1 MEAQHNSMLNISNAL
16 KKCSAATHEVFLNC
30 NNLCHPIPVSW
41 TMILLNYCIYCAS
54 VPSLHSLPTVWWW
67 WYFAQ
72 TLQPPKPWMERILHE
87 ISLCSLQRHRTCYL
101 CAALDHVSSNCPQD
115 LCSYCYRPKHRGRV
129 SPVYPHSRPLW
140 NGPIKIVCH
149 FGMGPSRFVT
159 LQTIVCPIQLQA

>member
-1 MEAQHNSMLNISNAL
+1 MHSKYVLL
-16 KKCSAATHEVFLNC
+16 LHEVFLNC

-72 TLQPPKPWMERILHE
+72 TLQPPKPWIERILHE

-140 NGPIKIVCH
+140 NGPIKICMPLWN
-149 FGMGPSRFVT
+149 G
-159 LQTIVCPIQLQA
+159 TIKICNVANYCLPNTVASLA